1 MAHALFIPNI
11 EKYII
16 EYKDGGLVCTQ
27 KKQYMQEAEVGA
39 TKFEF
44 STIEECLIKQGEQT
58 ISTKKKYRSVVIDIW
73 KTMHRQKIK
82 ISGNT
87 TFKVKSTN
95 ENGVNGYN
103 WCDDI
108 QLSVQDKNAKETF
121 NEIIHMVKLNK
132 MTMEMSIKLN
142 TGRIVHFKI
151 V

>member
-1 MAHALFIPNI
+1 
-11 EKYII
+11 
-16 EYKDGGLVCTQ
+16 
-27 KKQYMQEAEVGA
+27 
-39 TKFEF
+39 
-44 STIEECLIKQGEQT
+44 
-58 ISTKKKYRSVVIDIW
+58 
-73 KTMHRQKIK
+73 MHRQKIK